1 MISKAFEIADLEA
14 LVSTGTTV
22 AAVGILLW
30 IAVQDIRYHRIRN
43 RAVLTLL
50 LLYLPQQ
57 GGFGFPHFTSDLL
70 AGGTL
75 FGVGF
80 LLWLVRALGAGDAKL
95 MLALGLLLGI
105 DGLQIFAFYLFSVTL
120 LFVITSR
127 LSTYFQSKSPIF
139 RWLSSSIRELHTTV
153 RCSRRHRFRF

>member
-1 MISKAFEIADLEA
+1 M
-14 LVSTGTTV
+14 
-22 AAVGILLW
+22 
-30 IAVQDIRYHRIRN
+30 QDIRYHRIRN

-50 LLYLPQQ
+50 LFYLPQQ

-105 DGLQIFAFYLFSVTL
+105 DGLQIFAVFLFSVTL

-127 LSTYFQSKSPIF
+127 LSTNFQSENPIF
-139 RWLSSSIRELHTTV
+139 RWLSSCRNQGITPYGPLLAAASIPVLIAPLF
-153 RCSRRHRFRF
+153 SSS